1 MQVTQDGRRDP
12 RSSQRHRGA
21 GAGIEHP
28 RRQGSYN
35 TRFDLD
41 MYDTST
47 GALLTVVNA
56 NATPVVRM
64 PAVMNYNFLPDMGRM
79 TA

>member
-1 MQVTQDGRRDP
+1 MQITQRSRRDP
-12 RSSQRHRGA
+12 RPSQRHRGA

-28 RRQGSYN
+28 RRQRSYDA
-35 TRFDLD
+35 RFDLY
-41 MYDTST
+41 MYDAST
-47 GALLTVVNA
+47 GALLTVVNP

-64 PAVMNYNFLPDMGRM
+64 PTVMNYNFLPDMGRM

>member
-1 MQVTQDGRRDP
+1 MDD
-12 RSSQRHRGA
+12 A
-21 GAGIEHP
+21 
-28 RRQGSYN
+28 
-35 TRFDLD
+35 
-41 MYDTST
+41 ST